1 MPDAALTGA
10 TSIVTEPALDS
21 GVGAP
26 GRSVALGF
34 RCRTVRGSVTTSGR
48 PTAFAGSA
56 LPNGPITLSHVE
68 LIRLGSAGPEV
79 ADVQRRLGELGY
91 ALDDDPGVFGRA
103 TEGAVRTF
111 QQRRSLPADGIV
123 GDDTWRALVGASFR
137 LGDRILYVTR
147 PVLHGD
153 DIRDLQR
160 RLNRLGFD
168 AGYDDGLY
176 GPQTFD
182 AVREFQLNVGL
193 PVDGLAG
200 PSTTDVL
207 LRLHRQHQEAP
218 AYAVREREALRRPPR
233 LTVAGS
239 RIMIDPGHSPD
250 MPGLEAPD
258 GTPEHEVTWRIA
270 TRVEGL
276 MAALGAHVVL
286 SRGPTTGPTASARA
300 MQANAEDVEVILSI
314 HANGTTSSHACG
326 AAAYYF
332 GVDGHES
339 DRGQTLADLALER
352 IVALTGTPNCRTHP
366 STTAILR
373 ESRAP
378 AVMVEPG
385 FLTHPQEGLALT
397 RPDYQ
402 GRIASALSDALVSF
416 LVGQP
421 VGVA

>member
-1 MPDAALTGA
+1 
-10 TSIVTEPALDS
+10 VTTPAL
-21 GVGAP
+21 
-26 GRSVALGF
+26 
-34 RCRTVRGSVTTSGR
+34 RCRKRAGWVTASGR
-48 PTAFAGSA
+48 PTAHAGVGR
-56 LPNGPITLSHVE
+56 PVGPITLGLVE
-68 LIRLGSAGPEV
+68 LIRLGRAGPEV

-91 ALDDDPGVFGRA
+91 ALDDDPGIFGRA
-103 TEGAVRTF
+103 TEAAVRTF
-111 QQRRSLPADGIV
+111 QQRRGLPADGIV

-147 PVLHGD
+147 PILHGD

-168 AGYDDGLY
+168 SGYDDGLY

-193 PVDGLAG
+193 QVDGLAG

-207 LRLHRQHQEAP
+207 FRLHRQHQEAP
-218 AYAVREREALRRPPR
+218 AYAVREREALRHPPR

-250 MPGLEAPD
+250 LPGLFAPD
-258 GTPEHEVTWRIA
+258 GTPEHAVTWRIA

-276 MAALGAHVVL
+276 MSALGARVVL
-286 SRGPTTGPTASARA
+286 SRGPNTSPTPSARA
-300 MQANAEDVEVILSI
+300 MQANAEGVEVILSI
-314 HANGTTSSHACG
+314 HANGTTSSHAHG

-332 GVDGHES
+332 GVDGQISE
-339 DRGQTLADLALER
+339 RGRTLAELALDR
-352 IVALTGTPNCRTHP
+352 IVSATGTPHCRTHP

-378 AVMVEPG
+378 AVIVEPG
-385 FLTHPQEGLALT
+385 FLTHPQEGAALT
-397 RPDYQ
+397 QPEHQ
-402 GRIASALSDALVSF
+402 GRIASALTDALVSF

>member
-1 MPDAALTGA
+1 MPGDVGHPTGY
-10 TSIVTEPALDS
+10 S
-21 GVGAP
+21 GDG
-26 GRSVALGF
+26 GRS
-34 RCRTVRGSVTTSGR
+34 
-48 PTAFAGSA
+48 
-56 LPNGPITLSHVE
+56 GPITLSRVD

-91 ALDDDPGVFGRA
+91 ALDDDPGVFGLA
-103 TEGAVRTF
+103 TEAAVRTF

-137 LGDRILYVTR
+137 LGDRILYVKR

-207 LRLHRQHQEAP
+207 FRLHRQHQEAP

-239 RIMIDPGHSPD
+239 RIMIDPGHSTK
-250 MPGLEAPD
+250 MPGLTAPD

-286 SRGPTTGPTASARA
+286 SRGPTTSPTPSARA
-300 MQANAEDVEVILSI
+300 AQANAEDVEVILSI
-314 HANGTTSSHACG
+314 HANGTASSHARG
-326 AAAYYF
+326 ASAYYF
-332 GVDGHES
+332 GVDGQIS
-339 DRGQTLADLALER
+339 DRGRTLAELALDAV
-352 IVALTGTPNCRTHP
+352 VAFTGTPNCRTHP

-385 FLTHPQEGLALT
+385 FLTHPTEGLALT
-397 RPDYQ
+397 DPVHQ
-402 GRIASALSDALVSF
+402 WRIASALSDALVTF

-421 VGVA
+421 VGVS